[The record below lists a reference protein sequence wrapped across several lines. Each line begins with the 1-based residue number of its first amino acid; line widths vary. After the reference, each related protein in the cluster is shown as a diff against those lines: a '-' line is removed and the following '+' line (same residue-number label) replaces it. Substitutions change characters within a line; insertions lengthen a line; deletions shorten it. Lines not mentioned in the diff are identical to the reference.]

1 MTDVRWSL
9 RQGTVREPA
18 RKGNAAA
25 TNDARR
31 SSCPRQ
37 NRHAT
42 DAAQGRPLRG
52 RRPLRGQHRAM
63 AVPGVEATARLS
75 RTLAYD
81 LPS

>member
-1 MTDVRWSL
+1 MTGVRWSL
-9 RQGTVREPA
+9 RARVPCASR

-25 TNDARR
+25 TNAARR

-52 RRPLRGQHRAM
+52 RRALRGQHRAM